1 MARGEWQE
9 TTELI
14 QAAAGILERE
24 HPMTVR
30 QLFYRLVSVAVIKNS
45 RADYQKVS
53 KVMTKAREDG
63 RVDYQWI
70 VDRSRPE
77 YVPNVFKDLA
87 GYGRA
92 IHRSYR
98 KDNWE
103 SQPNYVELWCEK
115 DSVTGSIQD
124 ITDELGI
131 TLRVGRGFQSA
142 TRVYEIAPLFSKIKK
157 PKIVFYLG
165 DHDPSGQDIERDLRE
180 RVTTKLEAA
189 RRASFLTE
197 LAKASDDHHQSLID
211 KFNFSEVPFSLE
223 RLAIFAEDIKKF
235 KLPPL
240 RIKDS
245 DSRARQFCKQHGRD
259 CVELD
264 ALPPSELRRRIR
276 SVVEAE
282 MDMEAWKRA
291 VEVEK
296 VELASIAAT
305 IGSWPTME
313 AQ

>member
-9 TTELI
+9 TTKLI

-24 HPMTVR
+24 HPMTIR
-30 QLFYRLVSVAVIKNS
+30 QLFYRLVSVAAIRNT

-77 YVPNVFKDLA
+77 YAPNVFKDLA

-92 IHRSYR
+92 IKQSYR
-98 KDNWE
+98 KDYWE
-103 SQPNYVELWCEK
+103 LQPNYVELWCEK

-124 ITDELGI
+124 VTDELGI
-131 TLRVGRGFQSA
+131 TLRVGRGFQST
-142 TRVYEIAPLFSKIKK
+142 TRVNEIAQHFARISKPIK
-157 PKIVFYLG
+157 VFFLG
-165 DHDPSGQDIERDLRE
+165 DHDPSGVEIERD
-180 RVTTKLEAA
+180 VA
-189 RRASFLTE
+189 RRVNAHLWRLDCAPS
-197 LAKASDDHHQSLID
+197 IM
-211 KFNFSEVPFSLE
+211 PR
-223 RLAIFAEDIKKF
+223 RLAIFAADITRF
-235 KLPPL
+235 DLPPL
-240 RIKDS
+240 RIKYS
-245 DSRARQFCKQHGRD
+245 DSRAARFAEAHGHN

-264 ALPPSELRRRIR
+264 ALPPSELRQRIQLA
-276 SVVEAE
+276 VTAV
-282 MDMEAWKRA
+282 MDLDKWKRA

-305 IGSWPTME
+305 ISSWPTME
-313 AQ
+313 AR